1 MSTIVRLGSENG
13 YLSPSHGGN
22 TGSNPVGDASRNK
35 TFYPTPRMFPKS
47 FPGRSRGMTSA
58 GAAGLV
64 IKNPAPPGLFAATE
78 I

>member
-1 MSTIVRLGSENG
+1 MSTIVCLGSENG

-47 FPGRSRGMTSA
+47 FPKSRRWTAGDGRG
-58 GAAGLV
+58 V
-64 IKNPAPPGLFAATE
+64 
-78 I
+78 